1 MSDTSAN
8 DTVLALLP
16 DIPEV
21 LAVLDTVDD
30 PLIAWLQP
38 AEGLGPDEEDWV
50 LPGTLNVVAVTAAWD
65 RILGL
70 RPQLL
75 LWGENE
81 REGVPGAY
89 SLETAS
95 TGYQRASLYPVSVPR
110 ADLAVMA
117 GLLEHL
123 RRALARDRPA
133 DHGDLA
139 QILWDAAERLT
150 DQRGNS
156 VSPSTR
162 RYEAEDLV
170 ADLETALQLLDP
182 GQDPDVALLLEAIG
196 APAEG
201 STVVLSGPAAEA
213 YDRWT
218 GRLITRTARSSFDA
232 ALTRWAN

>member
-1 MSDTSAN
+1 MSDTSTAG

-38 AEGLGPDEEDWV
+38 VADLGPDEEDWQ
-50 LPGTLNVVAVTAAWD
+50 LPDTLDVALVTAAWD

-70 RPQLL
+70 RPEPLTRRDD
-75 LWGENE
+75 E
-81 REGVPGAY
+81 REGVPDAY
-89 SLETAS
+89 TLETAA
-95 TGYQRASLYPVSVPR
+95 TGYQRASLYPVPVPR

-133 DHGDLA
+133 DHSDLA
-139 QILWDAAERLT
+139 QILRDAADRLT
-150 DQRGNS
+150 EKRGY
-156 VSPSTR
+156 PAPR
-162 RYEAEDLV
+162 HRYEAEDLV
-170 ADLETALQLLDP
+170 ADLETALEMLDP
-182 GQDPDVALLLEAIG
+182 GQDPDAALLLEAIG
-196 APAEG
+196 TPAEG
-201 STVVLSGPAAEA
+201 STVTLSGAAAQA

-218 GRLITRTARSSFDA
+218 GRLITKAVRNPTEA